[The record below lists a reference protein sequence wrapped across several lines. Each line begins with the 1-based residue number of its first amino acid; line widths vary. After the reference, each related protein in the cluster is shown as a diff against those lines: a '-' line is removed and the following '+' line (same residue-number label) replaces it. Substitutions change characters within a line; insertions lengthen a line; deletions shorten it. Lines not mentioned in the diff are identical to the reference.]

1 MKQIKSQWI
10 DVPEVLNVQM
20 NEMKKMDFFVRDF
33 FKKWKDWISSKENV
47 IFFLGA

>member
-33 FKKWKDWISSKENV
+33 FKK
-47 IFFLGA
+47 